1 MDLREAEMDQMDVAE
16 PMPLR
21 DDAFPAAPRRLLPRR
36 TTSPA
41 TMVQT
46 QPMPVL
52 LTPRP
57 GLCASG
63 QPGSSAWGPLARAG
77 VRTVVNLRPA
87 EEAPERD
94 EAHEV
99 REAGIAYVHIP
110 VAGPEALT
118 RGAAYAL
125 QQVLLSSP
133 PTVLVH
139 CASANRAGALIALAD
154 AWFGSRDIENALALG
169 RDAGMTALEPTVRV
183 LLGVNG

>member
-1 MDLREAEMDQMDVAE
+1 MDRLHIADSQ
-16 PMPLR
+16 PLR
-21 DDAFPAAPRRLLPRR
+21 DDGDSAAPRRLLPRLK
-36 TTSPA
+36 TGHA
-41 TMVQT
+41 MVQT

-52 LTPRP
+52 RTPRP
-57 GLCASG
+57 GLCSSG

-77 VRTVVNLRPA
+77 VRTVVNLRP
-87 EEAPERD
+87 EEEMAGRE
-94 EAHEV
+94 ESQEV

-110 VAGPEALT
+110 VAGPDALT

-133 PTVLVH
+133 ATVLVH
-139 CASANRAGALIALAD
+139 CSSANRAGALIALAD
-154 AWFGSRDIENALALG
+154 AWFGSRNVENAMALG